1 MSILTHLRSLLAS
14 ASLLTLATT
23 AMAQP
28 LTLDVYNPGD
38 KAVFAVTSTLIS
50 GERDV
55 ILVDAQFSTR
65 EAQELVERIQASGKN
80 LTTIFISHGDPDFY
94 FGLDTLTRAFPKA
107 KVLATA
113 ETIAYIEKSRAPKL
127 AYWGP
132 ILKDTAPA
140 RTVVPHA
147 LQGDHLML
155 EGQRLELV
163 GHDPKHTSLWI
174 PSIKAVVGGVLTYAN
189 IHPWI
194 ADAQTPQARQTW
206 LKSLD
211 ELEALQP
218 KTLVPGHFMGQAKL
232 NLDDL
237 RFTRNYL
244 NDLEAALPKA
254 KNSQALIEAMKAK
267 YPDLLDASSLE
278 LSAKVLKGEM
288 KWP

>member
-1 MSILTHLRSLLAS
+1 MSVLNYLRSLLTS

-23 AMAQP
+23 AIAQP

-38 KAVFAVTSTLIS
+38 KAIFPVTSTLIS

-65 EAQELVERIQASGKN
+65 EAQELIERIQASGKN

-107 KVLATA
+107 KILATPQ
-113 ETIAYIEKSRAPKL
+113 TIAYIEKSREPKL

-132 ILKDTAPA
+132 ILKDSAPT
-140 RTVVPHA
+140 RTLVPQA
-147 LQGDHLML
+147 LQGDHLSL
-155 EGQRLELV
+155 EGQRIELI

-194 ADAQTPQARQTW
+194 ADAQTPQARQAW

-211 ELEALQP
+211 QLEALQP
-218 KTLVPGHFMGQAKL
+218 KTLVPGHFMGQPKL

-237 RFTRNYL
+237 RFTRDYL

-254 KNSQALIEAMKAK
+254 KDSQALIDAMQAK

-288 KWP
+288 QWP

>member
-1 MSILTHLRSLLAS
+1 MSILNHLRSLLTG

-23 AMAQP
+23 AIAQP

-38 KAVFAVTSTLIS
+38 KAIFPVTSTLIS

-65 EAQELVERIQASGKN
+65 EAFELVERIQASGKN

-107 KVLATA
+107 KVLATP
-113 ETIAYIEKSRAPKL
+113 ETIAYIEKSREPKL

-132 ILKDTAPA
+132 ILKDSAPA
-140 RTVVPHA
+140 RTLVPQA
-147 LQGDHLML
+147 MQGDHLSL
-155 EGQRLELV
+155 EGQRIELI

-194 ADAQTPQARQTW
+194 ADAQTPQARQSW
-206 LKSLD
+206 LESLD

-218 KTLVPGHFMGQAKL
+218 KTLVPGHFMGQPKL

-244 NDLEAALPKA
+244 SDLEAALPNT
-254 KNSQALIEAMKAK
+254 KNSQALVETMQTK

-288 KWP
+288 QWP

>member
-1 MSILTHLRSLLAS
+1 MSILNHLRSLLTS

-23 AMAQP
+23 AIAQP
-28 LTLDVYNPGD
+28 LTLDVYNPGA
-38 KAVFAVTSTLIS
+38 KAIFPVTSTLIS

-55 ILVDAQFSTR
+55 ILIDAQFSTR
-65 EAQELVERIQASGKN
+65 EAFELVERIQATGKN

-107 KVLATA
+107 KVLATPQ
-113 ETIAYIEKSRAPKL
+113 TIAYIEKSREPKL

-132 ILKDTAPA
+132 ILEDSAPA
-140 RTVVPHA
+140 RTLVPQA
-147 LQGDHLML
+147 LQGDHLSL
-155 EGQRLELV
+155 EGQRIELI

-194 ADAQTPQARQTW
+194 ADAQTPQARQSW
-206 LKSLD
+206 LESLD

-218 KTLVPGHFMGQAKL
+218 KTLVPGHFMGQPKL

-244 NDLEAALPKA
+244 SDLEAALPNA
-254 KNSQALIEAMKAK
+254 KNSQALVETMQTK

-288 KWP
+288 QWP